1 MRFNIIAILYSLQAI
16 PREIAGQNLNR
27 LRSGTK
33 ERKPENTGRSDSD
46 LIEFNESS
54 LDAETES
61 LERTL
66 LLSSMSH
73 LSPPAPE
80 PTLKPTKAPTPKP
93 TKKPTLKP
101 TEAPTLKPTKK
112 PTPKPTKKPTPKP
125 TGKPSYKPSASPK
138 DCCGL
143 RPGQREQQL
152 FDIYSTVSNPKDILT
167 LGSPQ
172 NLAFQ
177 FVLNTEQYC
186 LCPNET
192 SCELV
197 QRYVMAVYYYSTKGD
212 DWVNCG
218 AKSAVCDPEGT
229 TNPISKTPT
238 SGCFPGSDA
247 RWLSPVSSCK
257 WCGNICEA
265 VDNTCITQ
273 IDLESIN
280 QSGTLP
286 FELQNITFLYYLDNE
301 DGTISST
308 IPPQLGNLANL
319 SFIDM
324 DFQNLS
330 GSIPGS
336 LYKLPLSTLDLNDN
350 KLTGSIS
357 NDICNFK
364 NLDFLQL
371 GNEDKGTNN
380 FSGTTIPAC
389 VGSLTKLSK

>member
-1 MRFNIIAILYSLQAI
+1 MRFNIIAILYSLQAM
-16 PREIAGQNLNR
+16 PREIGGQNLNR
-27 LRSGTK
+27 LRAGTK
-33 ERKPENTGRSDSD
+33 VSKAENRGRSDSD
-46 LIEFNESS
+46 LIKLHEST

-66 LLSSMSH
+66 LLSSSMSH

-80 PTLKPTKAPTPKP
+80 PTLKPTEAPTPKP
-93 TKKPTLKP
+93 TKKPKATK
-101 TEAPTLKPTKK
+101 APT
-112 PTPKPTKKPTPKP
+112 TPKPTKKPTPKP
-125 TGKPSYKPSASPK
+125 TKSPTKKPTPKPTGRPSYKPSPSPK

-152 FDIYSTVSNPKDILT
+152 FDIYSTVSDPKDILT

-229 TNPISKTPT
+229 INPISKTPT

-265 VDNTCITQ
+265 ADNTCITQ
-273 IDLESIN
+273 IDL
-280 QSGTLP
+280 G
-286 FELQNITFLYYLDNE
+286 
-301 DGTISST
+301 
-308 IPPQLGNLANL
+308 
-319 SFIDM
+319 
-324 DFQNLS
+324 
-330 GSIPGS
+330 
-336 LYKLPLSTLDLNDN
+336 K
-350 KLTGSIS
+350 
-357 NDICNFK
+357 NFK
-364 NLDFLQL
+364 QKIIN
-371 GNEDKGTNN
+371 
-380 FSGTTIPAC
+380 
-389 VGSLTKLSK
+389 

>member
-247 RWLSPVSSCK
+247 RWLSPVSCFVLLLLRRLTFIS
-257 WCGNICEA
+257 A
-265 VDNTCITQ
+265 V
-273 IDLESIN
+273 
-280 QSGTLP
+280 
-286 FELQNITFLYYLDNE
+286 
-301 DGTISST
+301 
-308 IPPQLGNLANL
+308 
-319 SFIDM
+319 
-324 DFQNLS
+324 
-330 GSIPGS
+330 
-336 LYKLPLSTLDLNDN
+336 
-350 KLTGSIS
+350 
-357 NDICNFK
+357 
-364 NLDFLQL
+364 
-371 GNEDKGTNN
+371 
-380 FSGTTIPAC
+380 
-389 VGSLTKLSK
+389 